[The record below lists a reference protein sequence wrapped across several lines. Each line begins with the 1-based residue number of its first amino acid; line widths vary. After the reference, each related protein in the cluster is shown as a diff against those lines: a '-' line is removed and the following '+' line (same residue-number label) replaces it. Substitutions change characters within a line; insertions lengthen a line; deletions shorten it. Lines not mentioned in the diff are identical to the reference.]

1 MSFRFLYTSSVDL
14 DPESVLF
21 VDYAAQKYV
30 IKGLEEKCLS
40 FLVNNMSADNVCTTL
55 EHAAKFDRK
64 ELVEECMK
72 IVNGNAKS
80 VFKSESFLSVSHKII
95 ELIVEHNSTST
106 TSDIYEACK
115 TWAEGQVEQQEGD
128 VGCEKIRDILGGI
141 ISKIRFNEMTYE
153 DFVDYVVKER
163 ILSSDEVVKN
173 LLDIREKQEKEKT
186 RENNL
191 EKEDIREISEE
202 KEIHI
207 QRSGTV
213 SNSWSHSGAQDGI
226 SFTVSTVL
234 WLTAVDL
241 FLPDHNGDTLTGP
254 LEVFE
259 DQTQVLTTN
268 VTLTGKTGKQF
279 KSFKLPNRV
288 RLQAGK
294 VYSLRQR
301 LTGGSS
307 YKGVYC
313 SKNICVDSVNVT
325 FRDLAVGSS
334 DNCTYCTY
342 GQFHGMT
349 LIQVWGHS

>member
-1 MSFRFLYTSSVDL
+1 MPFRFLYTCSVDL

-21 VDYAAQKYV
+21 VDYAAQKYN
-30 IKGLEEKCLS
+30 IKGLEEKCKT
-40 FLVNNMSADNVCTTL
+40 FLENNMSADNVCTIL

-64 ELVEECMK
+64 ELVETCMK

-80 VFKSESFLSVSHKII
+80 VFKSEPFVSVSHKIL
-95 ELIVEHNSTST
+95 ELIVEQTST
-106 TSDIYEACK
+106 TTPLDIYEACK
-115 TWAEGQVEQQEGD
+115 TWAKGQVKQQDSD
-128 VGCEKIRDILGGI
+128 VSCERIRDILGGI
-141 ISKIRFNEMTYE
+141 ISKIRFNEMSCE
-153 DFVDYVVKER
+153 DFVDCVVKEH

-173 LLDIREKQEKEKT
+173 LLGIREKQEKEK
-186 RENNL
+186 
-191 EKEDIREISEE
+191 IREKSVE

-213 SNSWSHSGAQDGI
+213 DCSWSHNDRQDGI
-226 SFTVSTVL
+226 SFTVSTNV

-241 FLPDHNGDTLTGP
+241 FLPDQNRGTLTGP

-279 KSFKLPNRV
+279 ESFNLPARV
-288 RLQAGK
+288 RLQAGN

-301 LTGGSS
+301 LTGSSS
-307 YKGVYC
+307 YKGEC
-313 SKNICVDSVNVT
+313 CTKNKCVDGVKVT
-325 FRDLAVGSS
+325 FRSLAVGVSQNQTDCS
-334 DNCTYCTY
+334 R

-349 LIQVWGHS
+349 LIKG